1 MKFPTITGLIVAALG
16 AAMTVTAGLEM
27 ASIGFGNPGFIAN
40 GWLAGLGCMTV
51 VCGLFV
57 ADPS

>member
-27 ASIGFGNPGFIAN
+27 ASIGFVNPGFIAN
-40 GWLAGLGCMTV
+40 GWLAGLGCMTF